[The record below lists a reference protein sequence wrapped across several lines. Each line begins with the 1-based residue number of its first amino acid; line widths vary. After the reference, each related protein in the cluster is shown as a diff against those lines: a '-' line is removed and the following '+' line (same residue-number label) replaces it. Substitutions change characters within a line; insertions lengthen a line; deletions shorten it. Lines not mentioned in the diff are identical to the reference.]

1 MTTWVTFETIAES
14 AQKSEFAVRTIYVDR
29 LGCHQ
34 FHKDERVRFEFRY
47 LQGDAWIVEDYETED
62 SDTQQ
67 TICSG
72 TMLDCVRFMAARVL
86 YGA

>member
-1 MTTWVTFETIAES
+1 MTTWTTFKTIDET
-14 AQKSEFAVRTIYVDR
+14 AQISEFAVHKFYVDA

-34 FHKDERVRFEFRY
+34 YHVDNRVRFEFRY